1 MTDDWLI
8 LHAGALGDLLLTLQL
23 ALRLPGVAES
33 ACLRVVSRTDPGD
46 LSACRPSITRRSSEG
61 LGLHWL
67 FGDHDDPPPECLRSL
82 ISGARVLSALAGVH
96 TITHHRLD
104 ALTPAALYS
113 IDPRPRDGVDR
124 HITQQWQT
132 QLEEQGLLVP
142 KCVHQRPAQRG
153 LGVPE
158 ELRVRGRRLL
168 AECACA
174 GGGGHNAANACD
186 PLACAR
192 GSDVARVLVHP
203 GSGGAAKC
211 WPLACFVD
219 VARRLRQ
226 ARVEVC
232 FLVGP
237 VELELWDDAQLAI
250 IADEFPILRSP
261 SPDELVAV
269 TAGATA
275 LIANDA
281 GPAHLAALLGT
292 RTIVIFGPTTS
303 SVWRP
308 LGADVRVLS
317 GEPRAASGDWG
328 VAPAAV
334 VDAVGLP

>member
-1 MTDDWLI
+1 MADDWLI

-33 ACLRVVSRTDPGD
+33 EGVRVVSRTDPGD
-46 LSACRPSITRRSSEG
+46 LSACRPSIVRRSSEG

-67 FGDHDDPPPECLRSL
+67 FGDQAEPPPERLRAL
-82 ISGARVLSALAGVH
+82 IGGARVLSALGGAH

-104 ALTPAALYS
+104 ALAPAALYS

-124 HITQQWQT
+124 HVTQQWQT

-158 ELRVRGRRLL
+158 ELRARGRQLL
-168 AECACA
+168 AECVARA
-174 GGGGHNAANACD
+174 GANTASASD
-186 PLACAR
+186 PLAAAR
-192 GSDVARVLVHP
+192 GSDGTRVLVHP
-203 GSGGAAKC
+203 GSGGASKC
-211 WPLACFVD
+211 WPLACFVN
-219 VARRLRQ
+219 VARRLSK
-226 ARVEVC
+226 ANVGVF

-237 VELELWDDAQLAI
+237 VELERWDDTQLAVL
-250 IADEFPILRSP
+250 ADEFPILRSP

-269 TAGATA
+269 IAGATA
-275 LIANDA
+275 LIGNDA
-281 GPAHLAALLGT
+281 GPSHLAALLGA
-292 RTIVIFGPTTS
+292 RTVVIFGPTAS

-317 GEPRAASGDWG
+317 GDARAAAGDWG
-328 VAPAAV
+328 LAPAAV
-334 VDAVGLP
+334 VKALGLP